1 MAYIMKRINNLFEQI
16 CSYENLLL
24 ADKKARRGKSNSDEV
39 NRFDRNKEKN
49 LLLLRNNLL
58 NNKFKTSKY
67 NTFVINEYG
76 KERIIYKL
84 PYYPD
89 RIVHHAIMNILE
101 PIWNKLF
108 IRNTFCCIKGRG
120 IHDGLKRLKF
130 DLKNS
135 NDCTFC
141 LKLDIKKYYPSVNH
155 DILKTILRK
164 KIKDKQLLI
173 LLDEIIDSC
182 DGIPI
187 GNYLSQFF
195 SNLYL
200 TYFDHWLKEEMNIK
214 YYYRYADDIVI
225 LHNDKEFLHK
235 IFNNIQ
241 IYLNENLK
249 LTIKNNYQIFPVED
263 RGIDFL
269 GYVIRK
275 DYVLLRKSI
284 KKRIF
289 KKINKKN
296 VYKSLP
302 SYYGWLKHCN
312 SHNLINKINMT
323 KKFSDLG
330 IKLDTTGLLMGE
342 KIPMSKII
350 NKDIIVKS
358 YKLDKSKYEN
368 KQCLTIQI
376 SVDGIDRVV
385 FTSSK
390 ILINQIEQIRK
401 EDFPFESKIEIFNKN
416 GYLFT

>member
-1 MAYIMKRINNLFEQI
+1 MKRIDNLFEKI
-16 CSYENLLL
+16 CSFENLEK
-24 ADKKARRGKSNSDEV
+24 AEKKARKGKRNSDEV
-39 NRFDRNKEKN
+39 KFFDLNKEK
-49 LLLLRNNLL
+49 LLLKLMKDLETL
-58 NNKFKTSKY
+58 KYTTSKY
-67 NTFVINEYG
+67 TIFTYNEYG

-89 RIVHHAIMNILE
+89 RIVHHAIMNVLE
-101 PIWNKLF
+101 PIWTKLF

-120 IHDGLKRLKF
+120 IHDGLQRIKI
-130 DLKNS
+130 DLRNN
-135 NDCTFC
+135 NDNTYC
-141 LKLDIKKYYPSVNH
+141 LKLDIKKYYPSINH

-164 KIKDKQLLI
+164 KIKDVKLLFI
-173 LLDEIIDSC
+173 LDEIINSC

-200 TYFDHWLKEEMNIK
+200 TYFDHWIKEEKHVK

-225 LHNDKEFLHK
+225 LHDDKDFLH
-235 IFNNIQ
+235 Q
-241 IYLNENLK
+241 INVEIKQYLDDNLK
-249 LTIKNNYQIFPVED
+249 LTIKGNHQVFPIEN

-289 KKINKKN
+289 KRVNRNN
-296 VYKSLP
+296 VYTSLP

-312 SHNLINKINMT
+312 SYNLINKINMS

-330 IKLDTTGLLMGE
+330 IKLDTSGLLLGE
-342 KIPMSKII
+342 KISITKII
-350 NKDIIVKS
+350 NKDIVVKS
-358 YKLDKSKYEN
+358 YKLDNSKYEN

-376 SVDGIDRVV
+376 SVDNIDRVV

-390 ILINQIEQIRK
+390 ILINQIQQINN
-401 EDFPFESKIEIFNKN
+401 EDFPFETKIEIFNKN
-416 GYLFT
+416 GYIFT